1 MRTSEQR
8 PSGLRLH
15 LVHVCAPL
23 FDQQRTV
30 WTLPQVQV
38 TDQSFDI
45 HVDRAEDAKE
55 LSLAGEIGRITIVK
69 HDRGRAR
76 LSGRAAAHEDR
87 PGAVRGHHDGLAVP
101 DLRRG
106 VLHPVPGEDRARL
119 VDDTRPGGPDAA
131 ERGLQEVDAAGRMRP
146 GVVGERGQRVKEHDL
161 DRDGG
166 GGRRRGGGV
175 CSSRRRVSLARA
187 GGAVVIS
194 GHDAPFTINVAAA
207 RAMGR
212 RADGE
217 SIFQTSKDGIELEC
231 VARARAKIA
240 ALSREALAARGESRS
255 YEGST
260 QSIRRTTLTRMAMGT
275 RETDQP
281 PLWIATSD
289 LPTSPG
295 HPFYARLTTLLDG
308 HHFDRF
314 VEGLCDRFYAPVM
327 GRPSLAP
334 GRYFR
339 LLLVGY
345 FEGIDSERGMAW
357 RATDSLAVR
366 SFLRLA
372 VDEAPPD
379 HSTIARTRRL
389 IDLET
394 HRTVFTWV
402 QQRLVEAGRLTGK
415 TIAIDATTLEANAA
429 MRSIVRRDTGE
440 SYQAFLAGLAKAS
453 GIETPTREG
462 LARLD
467 RKRKKK
473 TSNTDWTNPHDPDA
487 KVTKMKDGRT
497 HLAHKA
503 EHAVDMETG
512 AIVAVTRQGA
522 DVGDTTTII
531 ETAIAAA
538 EQVEDAQAN
547 VDDRQSLEEIVGD
560 KGYHSNQT
568 LIDLDAVGIR
578 SYVSE
583 PDRGRRDW
591 SKDPEARAPVY
602 GNRRRMRGRRG
613 RRLMRQRGERI
624 ERSFAHLYDTGGMR
638 RTHLRG
644 HTNILKRLL
653 IHAGG
658 FNLGLVMRHLI
669 GIGTPRGLQGRVAAV
684 LATVRGA
691 HGRRPTSAHHDFVV
705 ASTHPGRARSARV
718 TGHVCR
724 QLVSGDHLHHGLL
737 GPRSGCPDLRGG
749 RGRPPQGIDQAHKG
763 RRESV
768 HTGRR
773 SGLAFPR
780 PDDAAAT
787 VGERRAVVGLQGRQ
801 NASMHSTVH
810 PRHVALLNRR
820 QAGTG
825 GNARVHAGESWE
837 AAPLRRVAIGRAVV
851 AGRRI
856 ALHAVRDGI
865 HGVFQRVEQCV
876 DGVVHPVRDG
886 APLLL
891 QPILVALSLVD
902 EDVEQWPSGLR
913 LHLVHVCSPLL
924 DQQRTVWTLPQVT
937 DQFVDI
943 NVDRAEDAKQLP
955 LTGVVG
961 QMTIVKHDRTRRHGQ
976 PSGRTAARGG
986 LRGPRLESH
995 WIRSVSQ

>member
-1 MRTSEQR
+1 MN
-8 PSGLRLH
+8 LKLH
-15 LVHVCAPL
+15 NLTYTT
-23 FDQQRTV
+23 TV
-30 WTLPQVQV
+30 WPYR
-38 TDQSFDI
+38 S
-45 HVDRAEDAKE
+45 DADDEERRRDLEETKR
-55 LSLAGEIGRITIVK
+55 LFYVATT
-69 HDRGRAR
+69 RAR
-76 LSGRAAAHEDR
+76 DRLYLSAVVESGTPKLNRGSFGNILPGGFATVFAQAALASSGGRVVWQGQSGASHTFRVGSVLPADR
-87 PGAVRGHHDGLAVP
+87 QRSEGSSKDPDPIPAV
-101 DLRRG
+101 
-106 VLHPVPGEDRARL
+106 L
-119 VDDTRPGGPDAA
+119 VDVP
-131 ERGLQEVDAAGRMRP
+131 MRP
-146 GVVGERGQRVKEHDL
+146 AVT
-161 DRDGG
+161 
-166 GGRRRGGGV
+166 
-175 CSSRRRVSLARA
+175 RVSATGSSSPEGVQIGPA
-187 GGAVVIS
+187 SG
-194 GHDAPFTINVAAA
+194 GHDATFQRQTRGLVHALIRVCEGQTVDSDRLEHLARELWELGADTDHESDDDVVQIATRIYTKLVKREEMTSIAGQHRLWEVPFSYRSAHGSGPSVIAESVVLRGTIDCLA
-207 RAMGR
+207 R
-212 RADGE
+212 DG
-217 SIFQTSKDGIELEC
+217 
-231 VARARAKIA
+231 ARARRDG
-240 ALSREALAARGESRS
+240 SRCSMFPGSLKTGRSRPEHQQQLDM
-255 YEGST
+255 YV
-260 QSIRRTTLTRMAMGT
+260 A
-275 RETDQP
+275 
-281 PLWIATSD
+281 
-289 LPTSPG
+289 G

-440 SYQAFLAGLAKAS
+440 SYQAFLAGLATAS
-453 GIETPTREG
+453 GVETPTREG

-512 AIVAVTRQGA
+512 AIVAVTLHGA

-547 VDDRQSLEEIVGD
+547 VDDRQSLDEIVGD

-638 RTHLRG
+638 RTLHERC
-644 HTNILKRLL
+644 
-653 IHAGG
+653 
-658 FNLGLVMRHLI
+658 F
-669 GIGTPRGLQGRVAAV
+669 
-684 LATVRGA
+684 LA
-691 HGRRPTSAHHDFVV
+691 
-705 ASTHPGRARSARV
+705 
-718 TGHVCR
+718 
-724 QLVSGDHLHHGLL
+724 
-737 GPRSGCPDLRGG
+737 
-749 RGRPPQGIDQAHKG
+749 
-763 RRESV
+763 
-768 HTGRR
+768 RR
-773 SGLAFPR
+773 S
-780 PDDAAAT
+780 
-787 VGERRAVVGLQGRQ
+787 
-801 NASMHSTVH
+801 
-810 PRHVALLNRR
+810 
-820 QAGTG
+820 
-825 GNARVHAGESWE
+825 
-837 AAPLRRVAIGRAVV
+837 
-851 AGRRI
+851 
-856 ALHAVRDGI
+856 RDVSSI
-865 HGVFQRVEQCV
+865 H
-876 DGVVHPVRDG
+876 
-886 APLLL
+886 
-891 QPILVALSLVD
+891 
-902 EDVEQWPSGLR
+902 
-913 LHLVHVCSPLL
+913 
-924 DQQRTVWTLPQVT
+924 
-937 DQFVDI
+937 
-943 NVDRAEDAKQLP
+943 
-955 LTGVVG
+955 
-961 QMTIVKHDRTRRHGQ
+961 
-976 PSGRTAARGG
+976 
-986 LRGPRLESH
+986 RGPK
-995 WIRSVSQ
+995 WPTWA